1 MWKNSLILVSCKL
14 FSNDKK
20 MSKTLQDFTKMKKK
34 NYNVTAYYTIISN
47 KIIQ

>member
-34 NYNVTAYYTIISN
+34 ITMLLRTIL
-47 KIIQ
+47 